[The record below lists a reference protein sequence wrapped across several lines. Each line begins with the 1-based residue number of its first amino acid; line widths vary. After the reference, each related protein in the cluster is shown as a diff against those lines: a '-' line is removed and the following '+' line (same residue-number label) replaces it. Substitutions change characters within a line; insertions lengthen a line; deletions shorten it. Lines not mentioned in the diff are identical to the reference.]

1 MFSRDLLEIT
11 KDHDRGKRKEYKD
24 ADSHRSMF
32 SSKASGF
39 FFPPLYKLLGIF
51 MASLSVYM

>member
-24 ADSHRSMF
+24 ADSHRSVF

-39 FFPPLYKLLGIF
+39 FFPPSLQIVGNIYG
-51 MASLSVYM
+51 LSVYM